1 MPFEPL
7 ARARLAA
14 VHLAV
19 GPSARERR
27 GLRVDVLRLQMVQQ
41 IGARL
46 TVLVAVVPV
55 AASGRSAVG
64 APRPV
69 GREANGFRLRQNRA
83 FGALGQR
90 RRRRNVCVDGGRLV
104 DIGGG
109 DCDRRHLRFTIAQ
122 WWKKQRVSRQMHTTN
137 GRQQGRSAQ
146 TAWPYTVRTLEMLLC
161 ELFG

>member
-1 MPFEPL
+1 MPFEPF

-27 GLRVDVLRLQMVQQ
+27 RLRVDVLRLQMVQQ

-69 GREANGFRLRQNRA
+69 GREANGLRLRQNRA
-83 FGALGQR
+83 FGALGKR
-90 RRRRNVCVDGGRLV
+90 RRRRNVRVDGGRLV
-104 DIGGG
+104 DIGGS
-109 DCDRRHLRFTIAQ
+109 DCDRRHLCFANREKWQ
-122 WWKKQRVSRQMHTTN
+122 NNVSTDNAHDKWATT
-137 GRQQGRSAQ
+137 RAVAPK
-146 TAWPYTVRTLEMLLC
+146 TAWPFIVCGVDTRNASL
-161 ELFG
+161 